1 MIAGPQHPPVPLHR
15 RSLLLG
21 VVAGAACALLLSIAS
36 LVVLLRRPERA
47 RPPAPYQVHVGQGEV
62 QLDPRAPQ
70 PLPMQ
75 TVRAAAGPPLPPPAV
90 TGRVASIEA
99 RTAPSFAP
107 LPGRVERVAVA
118 LGDTVRAGA
127 RIVLVRSIELPALL
141 RELRA
146 SLAAARTKAALVERM
161 KVLVEARGA
170 SANDLL
176 VAQNELRDAQ
186 LSAQAADA
194 RLSSLSIAREGDN
207 LYWALAN
214 RAGTVIQLDAVP
226 GAVVGP
232 DKERPLATVADLAE
246 VLVLADVTP
255 QDAAALRPGAPVS
268 IALPGSEG
276 PPLPGA
282 IESVSQVVDPDRQTV
297 PVRVHVPN
305 EGGRLRPNA
314 FVSAVF
320 ETGGGAPVLRVPSEA
335 VVSDGLNAV
344 VFVQVAPGRFRRTP
358 VTPGRQHHGMTE
370 IRGGLAAGALV
381 VSQGALLLLNALDL
395 NEDG

>member
-1 MIAGPQHPPVPLHR
+1 MIEAPHPPVPLHR
-15 RSLLLG
+15 RSLLVG
-21 VVAGAACALLLSIAS
+21 VIAGAACALLLSVLS
-36 LVVLLRRPERA
+36 LVVLQRRPERG
-47 RPPAPYQVHVGQGEV
+47 RSPAPYQVHIGKGEV
-62 QLDPRAPQ
+62 QLDPGAAQ
-70 PLPMQ
+70 PVPTQ
-75 TVRAAAGPPLPPPAV
+75 TVPVVAGPPLPPPAV
-90 TGRVASIEA
+90 TGRVAPVEA

-118 LGDTVRAGA
+118 LGDTVTAGA
-127 RIVLVRSIELPALL
+127 RLALVRSVELPAML

-146 SLAAARTKAALVERM
+146 GLATARTKAALVERM

-186 LSAQAADA
+186 LTAQAAEA
-194 RLSSLSIAREGDN
+194 RLSSLAIAREGDN
-207 LYWALAN
+207 LYWVLAN
-214 RAGTVIQLDAVP
+214 RAGAVIQLDAVP

-232 DKERPLATVADLAE
+232 GKERPLATVADLAE

-255 QDAAALRPGAPVS
+255 QDAAALRPGEPVTV
-268 IALPGSEG
+268 AQPGSED

-297 PVRVHVPN
+297 PVRVRVRN

-320 ETGGGAPVLRVPSEA
+320 ETGGGEPVLRVPSEA
-335 VVSDGLNAV
+335 VVSDGLKAV

-358 VTPGRQHHGMTE
+358 VTLGHQRQGMTE
-370 IRGGLAAGALV
+370 IRSGLSSGAQV
-381 VSQGALLLLNALDL
+381 VSQGAILLLNALDL